1 MHLELRMADEG
12 VFFAPTANK
21 ARKST
26 GLRSMRLLL
35 ARLSVVSV
43 LLGSDLPARSQVD
56 VSNDLSRQ
64 SCTMTWSACSDLR
77 LFKESRGR
85 CQSSRTAKSPRSA
98 SPKTALPEGPSKQ
111 AKGESRPKHRRVPS
125 AALSRPV
132 LTEHDPVEQLIDL
145 LHVRQSR

>member
-56 VSNDLSRQ
+56 VSNDLETIRTNRHMPGLSALAVAGHFCYIMLESVGTGPDRP
-64 SCTMTWSACSDLR
+64 SKGTRRACSATPGPD
-77 LFKESRGR
+77 
-85 CQSSRTAKSPRSA
+85 PRA
-98 SPKTALPEGPSKQ
+98 G
-111 AKGESRPKHRRVPS
+111 
-125 AALSRPV
+125 
-132 LTEHDPVEQLIDL
+132 
-145 LHVRQSR
+145 

>member
-1 MHLELRMADEG
+1 MHSELRMADEG

-64 SCTMTWSACSDLR
+64 SCTMTWSACCR
-77 LFKESRGR
+77 LAAFQRK
-85 CQSSRTAKSPRSA
+85 PRPMPIKPHSQVA
-98 SPKTALPEGPSKQ
+98 TFSVSQNCPA
-111 AKGESRPKHRRVPS
+111 
-125 AALSRPV
+125 
-132 LTEHDPVEQLIDL
+132 
-145 LHVRQSR
+145 